1 MKKWIKRTATALCAL
16 GLLLPMPVLAAGK
29 DSVTLEKTGDWSV
42 AVTIGT
48 DHAAAEEI
56 TAISLQLKVTVTE
69 GQADV
74 AFEFADGIPADAAG
88 SRYVDGILHIYAAS
102 GEERLFQDG
111 GLSLGR
117 VVMTEK
123 TEDARVKVEAA
134 LEGEE
139 FLFQTVN
146 SLYGKRDHIVSK
158 IPESVS
164 LYAGSGGRPEQN
176 TPDGGTPPDNG
187 SGQEHNGSSDSSSGT
202 GGLEN
207 IQQGLNDTT
216 TQQVTN
222 PNEAVK
228 LPTAVTPP
236 LGNAPLP
243 DLSQPKKPE
252 TGAGKAP
259 GGRDKVTVVKPEDGP
274 ASIVVEEE
282 KELAAQDGQKPDG
295 PDAPQGEESSLPGK
309 NEIALDQVNGGALQ
323 QDDKKI
329 NVPLIAGTVSA
340 VGVAGAAGGYL
351 LWRKKAVR
359 TRRRRR
365 RR

>member
-16 GLLLPMPVLAAGK
+16 GLSLPMPILAAGK
-29 DSVTLEKTGDWSV
+29 DSVTLEQTGDWSV

-48 DHAAAEEI
+48 DQTAAEET

-88 SRYVDGILHIYAAS
+88 SRYSDGILHIYAAS
-102 GEERLFQDG
+102 GDERLFQDG
-111 GLSLGR
+111 SLSLGR
-117 VVMTEK
+117 VVMTE
-123 TEDARVKVEAA
+123 TTADTRVEVGAA

-139 FLFQTVN
+139 YLFQTTN
-146 SLYGKRDHIVSK
+146 SLYGKQDHIVSG
-158 IPESVS
+158 IPESVT
-164 LYAGSGGRPEQN
+164 LYAGSGS
-176 TPDGGTPPDNG
+176 TPDPDTPEGGTPPDSG
-187 SGQEHNGSSDSSSGT
+187 SGQEHNGSSDSAGGT
-202 GGLEN
+202 DGSEN

-228 LPTAVTPP
+228 LPAAVILPQ
-236 LGNAPLP
+236 GNAPLP
-243 DLSQPKKPE
+243 DLSQTEKPE
-252 TGAGKAP
+252 TEAVKAP
-259 GGRDKVTVVKPEDGP
+259 GGRDKVTVVKPEEGP
-274 ASIVVEEE
+274 VSIVVEEE

-295 PDAPQGEESSLPGK
+295 TAASQGEESSANGK

-323 QDDKKI
+323 QDDKKS
-329 NVPLIAGTVSA
+329 NAPLIVGTVTA
-340 VGVAGAAGGYL
+340 ACAAGAAGGYL
-351 LWRKKAVR
+351 LRRKKAAR

-365 RR
+365 R